1 MRYNLGMNHT
11 YQLTKKQVYAL
22 FGGAEAVARALGY
35 TSAATTHNWPAVL
48 TVSVSDRVR
57 GAALRLGLLKLDLTP
72 EPEPAPAPRPARPAV
87 RRGWCLRGG
96 RQS

>member
-22 FGGAEAVARALGY
+22 FGGAEAVAKALGY
-35 TSAATTHNWPAVL
+35 TSAATAHNWPAVL
-48 TVSVSDRVR
+48 TVAVSDRVR
-57 GAALRLGLLKLDLTP
+57 GAAVRLGLLKLESAP
-72 EPEPAPAPRPARPAV
+72 SEVPAPQPAPPAV

-96 RQS
+96 RSA